1 MLDRRSF
8 LSVAAAT
15 AGAVALDQCASAQAT
30 SASLPSRSLYDHDEN
45 AYWAEIRKLFPLP
58 ADEIYLNNGTNGV
71 CPQPVLNAVF
81 EGYRTTERMDQ
92 RDPEDYPLFG
102 YGPWNEFRDPL
113 AQFVGVTRDELAI
126 VRNSTEANNFM
137 INGLDMKPGEEAL
150 ISDQEHP
157 SGEQPWLLKAKRYG
171 VVVKKFVIPKPA
183 RSPADVLNRINDAI
197 TPRARAIFF
206 SHITTTTGV
215 VLPAKEICTLARS
228 KGLVS
233 MVDGAQVIGQMPLNI
248 REIGCDMYGSS
259 PHKWLMAPKGTG
271 FLYVRD
277 EIQDRIWSTVTTA
290 GWDDPKLRAARFQQF
305 GSSNVPSLWGL
316 RASLEFANQL
326 GMDRIQKRERELA
339 DYILAEMV
347 KRGAESWTSP
357 DPAMRNAIAT
367 VNVPP
372 IQIGDIE
379 NALWAHHKIRIRG
392 GGPSKIRLSTPYY
405 LSRANIDRFLE
416 VFDEYKKGHTSGS
429 SARVREIKF
438 RRLPEEA

>member
-1 MLDRRSF
+1 MLNRRSF
-8 LSVAAAT
+8 LSSAAAL
-15 AGAVALDQCASAQAT
+15 AGTLAVSERLWAQAASAQVPPR
-30 SASLPSRSLYDHDEN
+30 SAYDKSQD
-45 AYWAEIRKLFPLP
+45 AYWRQVRKLFLIPD
-58 ADEIYLNNGTNGV
+58 DEVYLNNGTNGS
-71 CPQPVLNAVF
+71 CPMPVINAVF
-81 EGYRTTERMDQ
+81 DGYRTTERMDQ

-102 YGPWNEFRDPL
+102 YGPFNEFRDPL
-113 AQFVGVTRDELAI
+113 AQFIGATRDELAI

-137 INGLDMKPGEEAL
+137 INGLDMKPGDEAL

-171 VVVKKFVIPKPA
+171 VVVKKFEVPKPA
-183 RSPADVLNRINDAI
+183 KSPADILNRVNDAI
-197 TPRARAIFF
+197 TPKTRVIFF
-206 SHITTTTGV
+206 SHMTTVTGTI
-215 VLPAKEICTLARS
+215 LPAKEICALARS
-228 KGLVS
+228 KGLIS
-233 MVDGAQVIGQMPLNI
+233 MVDGAQVVGQMPLNI
-248 REIGCDMYGSS
+248 KEIGCDMYGSS

-290 GWDDPKLRAARFQQF
+290 GWDDPKQKAARFQQF
-305 GSSNVPSLWGL
+305 GSSNLPTLWGL
-316 RASLEFANQL
+316 RASIDFANQL

-379 NALWAHHKIRIRG
+379 SALWKQHKIRIRG
-392 GGPSKIRLSTPYY
+392 GAPSKIRLSTPYY
-405 LSRANIDRFLE
+405 LSKADIDRFLE
-416 VFDEYKKGHTSGS
+416 KFDEFKKSKGTG
-429 SARVREIKF
+429 AVAKF
-438 RRLPEEA
+438 AMGNLPQDA